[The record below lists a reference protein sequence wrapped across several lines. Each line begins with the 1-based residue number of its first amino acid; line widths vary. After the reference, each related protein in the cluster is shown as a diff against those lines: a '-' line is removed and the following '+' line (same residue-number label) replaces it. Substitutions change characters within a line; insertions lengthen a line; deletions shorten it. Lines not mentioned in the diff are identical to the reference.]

1 MAKEKAKKAEK
12 SSKKFKITK
21 KNGRVIYW
29 ENLGDYIKVYKAK
42 GYKVEEE

>member
-21 KNGRVIYW
+21 KM
-29 ENLGDYIKVYKAK
+29 
-42 GYKVEEE
+42 VELFIGKI